1 MSLFPKKALSSSPQ
15 VTNNLTEYNTDDLEM
30 IIFEK
35 ERRSIILVWN
45 DPNVVENDP

>member
-1 MSLFPKKALSSSPQ
+1 MSLFPKNAVSSSPQ
-15 VTNNLTEYNTDDLEM
+15 VTNNLTEYNTDDY
-30 IIFEK
+30 FEK